1 MKYVFKNI
9 KGLIKNDFYMFLLII
24 VTVAGSCFMIHF
36 AYAMYQNFM
45 VEKRSD
51 LKGINT
57 LILEPDY
64 ELEKIDI
71 HGDLGTCRY
80 QKKNSIQQTG
90 TVELLKDMARDMSLD
105 MQNDIKCMS
114 VTIVVDGYPMDCFFS
129 VDNGKFVLSE
139 DWIRNVKNNGII
151 HSGRIYSDKEFDAG
165 EKVAVAFDVH
175 YINVGNNPFM
185 ESMLSRDEKWVI
197 LGNEK
202 YKVIGWGSTGVDAPY
217 IPITSV
223 PGDTILEGGIQ
234 IDFKHALT
242 NQEKDELTRLCNT
255 ELNGLFSVPQIHTL
269 NLDQIY
275 LYNTIIAICVLIIVC
290 SGLNFALI
298 YRYILMTRRKSI
310 IVFQVCGMTV
320 IRAVLVYV
328 AECLTLMLPV
338 YFLTVLG
345 FQSVLPVL
353 KKYYYYMNSHYP
365 MAVYKMLFETYFSVS
380 LVILLAMILYT
391 FLADHRIKVGGGRQ

>member
-1 MKYVFKNI
+1 
-9 KGLIKNDFYMFLLII
+9 
-24 VTVAGSCFMIHF
+24 MI
-36 AYAMYQNFM
+36 
-45 VEKRSD
+45 
-51 LKGINT
+51 L
-57 LILEPDY
+57 
-64 ELEKIDI
+64 
-71 HGDLGTCRY
+71 
-80 QKKNSIQQTG
+80 
-90 TVELLKDMARDMSLD
+90 
-105 MQNDIKCMS
+105 
-114 VTIVVDGYPMDCFFS
+114 
-129 VDNGKFVLSE
+129 
-139 DWIRNVKNNGII
+139 NGII

-175 YINVGNNPFM
+175 HINMGNNPFM

-298 YRYILMTRRKSI
+298 YRYILMTRRKSGL
-310 IVFQVCGMTV
+310 CGRV
-320 IRAVLVYV
+320 SDAY
-328 AECLTLMLPV
+328 AA
-338 YFLTVLG
+338 G
-345 FQSVLPVL
+345 
-353 KKYYYYMNSHYP
+353 
-365 MAVYKMLFETYFSVS
+365 LFSDSTGISKRFAGTEK
-380 LVILLAMILYT
+380 ILLLYEQS
-391 FLADHRIKVGGGRQ
+391 LSHGSI

>member
-45 VEKRSD
+45 MEKQSD

-175 YINVGNNPFM
+175 HINVGNNPFM

-242 NQEKDELTRLCNT
+242 NQEKDEL
-255 ELNGLFSVPQIHTL
+255 GSVPKF
-269 NLDQIY
+269 
-275 LYNTIIAICVLIIVC
+275 V
-290 SGLNFALI
+290 
-298 YRYILMTRRKSI
+298 
-310 IVFQVCGMTV
+310 
-320 IRAVLVYV
+320 
-328 AECLTLMLPV
+328 
-338 YFLTVLG
+338 
-345 FQSVLPVL
+345 
-353 KKYYYYMNSHYP
+353 
-365 MAVYKMLFETYFSVS
+365 
-380 LVILLAMILYT
+380 
-391 FLADHRIKVGGGRQ
+391 